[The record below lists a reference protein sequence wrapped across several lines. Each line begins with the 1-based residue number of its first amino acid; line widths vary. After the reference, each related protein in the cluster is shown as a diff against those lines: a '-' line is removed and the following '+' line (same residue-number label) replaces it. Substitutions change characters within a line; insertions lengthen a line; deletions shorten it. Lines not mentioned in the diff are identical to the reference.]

1 MLQEL
6 GLRMDVFSRRNG
18 RYVVGSDRMMHSW
31 NVNPPVFPNRWWRK
45 RKKWLKMALA

>member
-18 RYVVGSDRMMHSW
+18 RYVVGSDRMMDSW
-31 NVNPPVFPNRWWRK
+31 NVNPPVFSEQMVEK
-45 RKKWLKMALA
+45 TKKMA